1 MTKKTQ
7 NIVKK
12 LESWFFGFWVAR
24 WKFTAL
30 FSILLIGIWLYSAFI
45 IPKESSP
52 EIEFGIIQ
60 VTTVYPGVN
69 PVDMDTLITEKIE
82 QSLEGIDGVK
92 KITSSSAIGLAN
104 TTIELNNDADTSK
117 ALVDIKDAVDKTQL
131 PSDAED
137 SVVTEISTDNE
148 RMFNVLL
155 YGDADIFTQAYLRER
170 AQLIKTDLENRWFV
184 SRIDIQWGSD
194 YEVRVI
200 IDQDKAKQIWLTM
213 NDISTAIRA
222 NNSNQP
228 LGNHRIDTLNYT
240 FRIQWEWIDEQ
251 DILKTPI
258 VIQND
263 VVELWSL
270 AQVQR
275 HYTDDR
281 VARLGSYQSSG
292 YNFVTMTFNK
302 KAGESVFGSSDKA
315 KDALEKLL
323 DTQAYQWLSVAYTQD
338 IADFIRDDYDS
349 LATNGLQTLIL
360 VFLAILLFVGFK
372 ESIIASITIPLA
384 FLITF
389 VVLNQLG
396 LSLNF
401 LTNFSLII
409 CFGIAIDTT
418 IVVIEWAYE
427 KMRLW
432 FEPKSAVLLAVKEYR
447 RPLIAWTA
455 TTCVVFLPLLSLPGV
470 TGKFLA
476 YIPITIFTTLLAALF
491 ISLTINSALYYKL
504 SKKSK
509 TYETRDDEK
518 EYLND
523 EELTLLAVEREWKEE
538 KTAETFSR
546 REKILDAIGKKYS
559 VWLGKVMNNKKSRLM
574 AILGPVGLL
583 ILSFI
588 VLSPRLGFEFF
599 PSGDSPFIN
608 VDISAR
614 EGTDTNAMTQY
625 MSTIDNAISQ
635 IPEVKTYSY
644 TIDNETITLWVE
656 LFKKTVRDK
665 EKLRSSFDVETE
677 ITEKLALLTAQ
688 WLQVSIAV
696 QAWWPPSGKAVW
708 IKLIADSNEKF
719 GTLMEVAQE
728 FENHLQSIPGSRNV
742 TNSSSES
749 PWQFVFTIDKQ
760 KLALMGILPNEIMG
774 ELFLTLNGLWAGSIR
789 GRYDSY
795 DIKVMYD
802 DFLDGA
808 SADDVMNIAVP
819 TRAGNIMLGTVADYN
834 FESAISNIA
843 REDGNITVRVESDID
858 QWLTPDVIQSQF
870 ATFARNYN
878 YPDGISFQEGGET
891 QENADIIQATGIAF
905 VIAIVLIYAIL
916 ILQFNSFLQPFIIMY
931 SIVMGLLGSNIG
943 LWVTGNPYSMS
954 FGIGF
959 IALTGIVVNDAIVF
973 IDRANNNRKRWLSAY
988 DAIVETGR
996 ARLQPILLTTITT
1009 VLWLSSVARQDEFF
1023 AGLAYTIMFG
1033 LAVASTM
1040 TLFVIPALYYD
1051 QGKIIHNIKRSIIAG
1066 VVFIAAPIGIL
1077 IVIYMLGLMF
1087 GLGFI
1092 TSNIGIVFGL
1102 LFVIYLV
1109 AYIVYSIGSHTTQEP
1124 NLIEQAIGLQVVSDD
1139 GTPLD
1144 IKLAIKRFF
1153 YKWGSLLV
1161 PTILGILIHPWLGGL
1176 LLFIMLAIN
1185 FVHIWLSDDN
1195 KAWYDRWTGTK
1206 TISL

>member
-1 MTKKTQ
+1 MNTGSK

-12 LESWFFGFWVAR
+12 LESGFFGFWVAR

-30 FSILLIGIWLYSAFI
+30 FSILLIGIGLYSAFI

-60 VTTVYPGVN
+60 VTTIYPGVN
-69 PVDMDTLITEKIE
+69 PVDMDSLITEKIE
-82 QSLEGIDGVK
+82 QWLEGIGGVK
-92 KITSSSAIGLAN
+92 KITSSSAIGVAN
-104 TTIELNNDADTSK
+104 TTIELDNETDTST
-117 ALVDIKDAVDKTQL
+117 ALVEIKDAVDKTQL

-137 SVVTEISTDNE
+137 PIVTEISIDNE

-170 AQLIKTDLENRWFV
+170 AQLIKTDLENRWVV
-184 SRIDIQWGSD
+184 SRIDIQWGAD
-194 YEVRVI
+194 YEIRVI
-200 IDQDKAKQIWLTM
+200 VDQNKAKQIWLTM

-228 LGNHRIDTLNYT
+228 LGNHRIDALNYT
-240 FRIQWEWIDEQ
+240 FRIQWEWSDEQ

-258 VIQND
+258 VTQNG
-263 VVELWSL
+263 VVELGSL
-270 AQVQR
+270 AQIEK
-275 HYTDDR
+275 HYTDER

-315 KDALEKLL
+315 KEALEKLL
-323 DTQAYQWLSVAYTQD
+323 ETQAYQWLTVAYTED

-349 LATNGLQTLIL
+349 LATNGLQTLVL
-360 VFLAILLFVGFK
+360 VFLAILLFVGLK
-372 ESIIASITIPLA
+372 ESLIASITIPLA

-447 RPLIAWTA
+447 RPLIAGTA

-476 YIPITIFTTLLAALF
+476 YIPITIFTTLIAALF

-518 EYLND
+518 EYLTD
-523 EELTLLAVEREWKEE
+523 EELTLLATERVWKTE
-538 KTAETFSR
+538 KTAENFSR
-546 REKILDAIGKKYS
+546 REKFLDALWKKYS
-559 VWLGKVMNNKKSRLM
+559 KRLGKVMNNKKSRLI

-583 ILSFI
+583 LLSF
-588 VLSPRLGFEFF
+588 VLLSPRLGFEFF

-614 EGTDTNAMTQY
+614 EWTDTDAMTRY
-625 MSTIDNAISQ
+625 MSTIDDAMSQ
-635 IPEVKTYSY
+635 IPEIKTYSY
-644 TIDNETITLWVE
+644 TINNENITLLVE
-656 LFKKTVRDK
+656 LLKKR
-665 EKLRSSFDVETE
+665 ERSKQNMRNSFDVETE
-677 ITEKLALLTAQ
+677 ITDRLAPLTAQ
-688 WLQVSIAV
+688 GLQVSIAV
-696 QAWWPPSGKAVW
+696 QAWWPPVGKAVG
-708 IKLIADSNEKF
+708 IRLIADSNERF
-719 GTLMEVAQE
+719 ETLMAVSRD

-760 KLALMGILPNEIMG
+760 KLALMGILPNEVMG
-774 ELFLTLNGLWAGSIR
+774 ELFLTLNGLSAGSIR
-789 GRYDSY
+789 GRYDTY

-808 SADDVMNIAVP
+808 SADDVMNIAIP
-819 TRAGNIMLGTVADYN
+819 TRAWNVMFGTIADYN
-834 FESAISNIA
+834 FESAISNIS

-858 QWLTPDVIQSQF
+858 QGITPDVVQSQF
-870 ATFARNYN
+870 AAFARNYS

-905 VIAIVLIYAIL
+905 LIAIVLIYAIL

-943 LWVTGNPYSMS
+943 LWLTGNPYSMA

-973 IDRANNNRKRWLSAY
+973 IDRANNNRKRWLSTY

-996 ARLQPILLTTITT
+996 ARLQPILLTTIST

-1033 LAVASTM
+1033 LAVASAM

-1051 QGKIIHNIKRSIIAG
+1051 QGKIIHNVKRSIIAA
-1066 VVFIAAPIGIL
+1066 VVFIAAPVAVL
-1077 IVIYMLGLMF
+1077 VLIYMLGLMF
-1087 GLGFI
+1087 GLGFV
-1092 TSNIGIVFGL
+1092 TNNIGVISSI

-1109 AYIVYSIGSHTTQEP
+1109 GYIVYSIRSHTTQEP
-1124 NLIEQAIGLQVVSDD
+1124 NLIEQTIGLQVVSDD

-1144 IKLAIKRFF
+1144 RKLAIKRFV
-1153 YKWGSLLV
+1153 YKWGSLLM
-1161 PTILGILIHPWLGGL
+1161 PTILGSLIHPWLGGL
-1176 LLFIMLAIN
+1176 LFFIMLAIN
-1185 FVHIWLSDDN
+1185 FVHVWLSDDN